1 MYSTAMAVERLKT
14 VSTAM
19 AVECFNN
26 VAVELQSGCRKKSGC
41 RKTGNH
47 DFQPKRILGRT
58 NLNHGSLYLRVAV
71 AISC

>member
-41 RKTGNH
+41 RKTGNLI
-47 DFQPKRILGRT
+47 D
-58 NLNHGSLYLRVAV
+58 LRKV
-71 AISC
+71 ISGY

>member
-1 MYSTAMAVERLKT
+1 MAVERLKT

-41 RKTGNH
+41 RKTGN
-47 DFQPKRILGRT
+47 LG
-58 NLNHGSLYLRVAV
+58 SDPFRVVHA
-71 AISC
+71 AFLIDPTDIIWNIGYKKGRYF

>member
-41 RKTGNH
+41 RKTGNLTPEVSIYEH
-47 DFQPKRILGRT
+47 TLGILLSVFFRSIFD
-58 NLNHGSLYLRVAV
+58 LF
-71 AISC
+71 